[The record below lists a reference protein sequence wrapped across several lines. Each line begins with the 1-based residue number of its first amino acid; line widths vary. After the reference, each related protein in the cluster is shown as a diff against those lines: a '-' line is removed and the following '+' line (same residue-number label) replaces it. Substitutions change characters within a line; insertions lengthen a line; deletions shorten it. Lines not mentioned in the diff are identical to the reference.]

1 MELVFVEQRAD
12 DQVICTCD
20 GDALLFGQVAGLC
33 GVQKRNR
40 DSARTKLKGRW
51 VGKTVRLFVAQSWI
65 PGQARD
71 DRGGWVKPGTT
82 GGQSGTTFQV
92 CHPALDA
99 GSMLE
104 RSISAFEDMDPGLR
118 AGIHAC
124 TACLRCRARKGCFCA
139 RARMCF
145 LVHALE

>member
-1 MELVFVEQRAD
+1 MELVFVEQGAD

-51 VGKTVRLFVAQSWI
+51 VGLTVRFLKSETWI

-71 DRGGWVKPGTT
+71 D
-82 GGQSGTTFQV
+82 SGTGMTFQC

-104 RSISAFEDMDPGLR
+104 LASS
-118 AGIHAC
+118 
-124 TACLRCRARKGCFCA
+124 
-139 RARMCF
+139 
-145 LVHALE
+145 ALEEMDLGSSPG